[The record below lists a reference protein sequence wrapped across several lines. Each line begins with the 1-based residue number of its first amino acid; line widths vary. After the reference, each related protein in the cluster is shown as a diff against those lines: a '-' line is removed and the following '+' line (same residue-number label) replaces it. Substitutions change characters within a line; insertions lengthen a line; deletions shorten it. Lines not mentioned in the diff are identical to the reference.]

1 MISEFEVSGP
11 DPILAKQETL
21 INSLFQGT
29 VTQIVERVAASAD
42 KIGQAKSWHH
52 ALITRCPASILVI
65 HRLLAKMP
73 PSDSVSEALQ
83 LDFQIACRMMRRSD
97 FSEGVRA
104 VLIDKDNAPSWSP
117 NNISSITE
125 NEIDTIFE
133 FDSSLR
139 LNKTG

>member
-1 MISEFEVSGP
+1 
-11 DPILAKQETL
+11 
-21 INSLFQGT
+21 
-29 VTQIVERVAASAD
+29 
-42 KIGQAKSWHH
+42 
-52 ALITRCPASILVI
+52 
-65 HRLLAKMP
+65 
-73 PSDSVSEALQ
+73 
-83 LDFQIACRMMRRSD
+83 MMRRSD

-125 NEIDTIFE
+125 NEIDAIFE